1 MRPFRAPYALAGRLG
16 GTVMGSLSSIENVA
30 KSGRD
35 DVKHAPGDV
44 EHPSESAWNDA
55 VAEAKKAGRQ
65 LSDPNSLMSQL
76 GHTALDTVGMVPI
89 VGSVAEGVNAG
100 WYAAQGDY
108 ADAALSAAAAIPV
121 AGDAADAARL
131 TRDGIG
137 LARDGETVAEGVRDA
152 ATISEDARAIEAA
165 RPRGAD
171 VPHATLHGES
181 YEIPGW
187 HNETISY
194 SKRAPE
200 DAHALRA
207 TFDARVHKAFLR
219 HLGAEQPEVLREAGM
234 TDAQIARVAS
244 GRVPQGY
251 QVHHILPLDDGG
263 TNSFDNLVLIRNNP
277 DHMLITNHQNLV
289 TKGLEPGQTRVVSWP
304 VPDEPTGV
312 WPDAPGHGPV
322 PIPTEP

>member
-1 MRPFRAPYALAGRLG
+1 
-16 GTVMGSLSSIENVA
+16 MGMPSSIENVA
-30 KSGRD
+30 KSGWD
-35 DVKHAPGDV
+35 DVKQAAGDV
-44 EHPSESAWNDA
+44 DRPSESAWSQA
-55 VAEAKKAGRQ
+55 VAEATRAGRQ

-76 GHTALDTVGMVPI
+76 GHTALDTVGMVPV
-89 VGSVAEGVNAG
+89 VGSVAEGMNAG

-137 LARDGETVAEGVRDA
+137 LARDGETVAQDVRGA
-152 ATISEDARAIEAA
+152 ETISKDARAVEAA
-165 RPRGAD
+165 RTHAAE
-171 VPHATLHGES
+171 VPQVTLHGES

-207 TFDARVHKAFLR
+207 TFDGRVHKAFLQ
-219 HLGAEQPEVLREAGM
+219 HLGTEQQEVLREAGM

-277 DHMLITNHQNLV
+277 DHILITNHQNLV

-304 VPDEPTGV
+304 VPDKPTGV
-312 WPDAPGHGPV
+312 WPDAPGHGAV
-322 PIPTEP
+322 QIPTER